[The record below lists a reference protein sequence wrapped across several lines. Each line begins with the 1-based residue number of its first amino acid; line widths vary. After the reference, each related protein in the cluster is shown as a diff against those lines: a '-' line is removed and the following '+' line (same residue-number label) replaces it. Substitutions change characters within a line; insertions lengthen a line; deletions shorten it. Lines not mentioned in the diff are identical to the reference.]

1 MQQLYSS
8 REGRSFLMMWLA
20 HGISSAGSR
29 LTFYAFGI
37 WWFQQTG
44 LTTPIFLTTLA
55 VFVPSVLLSPLAGV
69 IVDRNDRRTIM
80 LGVNLT
86 HICTHSAMLLLIA
99 FGERSIVPLL
109 ALLVISGCADTFQY
123 PALYSSISLLV
134 PKDQLGQANGL
145 YATSG
150 GTVDVI
156 SPLLGAFL
164 VTSIGMEGILLIDL
178 VSFVIELAVLL
189 WLRIPRPEVSVA
201 GAAMHGG
208 VLAQARQ
215 GFGFIFARSGLFS
228 LQLVLVGYN
237 FFNSLVQNLQ
247 VPLVLSRFPVPE
259 VVGIITA
266 SYGVGVILGG
276 LYMTR
281 TGGVRPRVH
290 GVFVGVGVSGL
301 LGITVFGVAQSLPI
315 WILANLIFG
324 ICLPILSASS
334 QSIWQQ
340 KTPIDIQG
348 RVFAARRLISHIS
361 IPIAYALG
369 GFLSDGIATPV
380 FSRLESSAWLLG
392 GSDGRGY
399 AAMFVICGVCMALSG
414 FGAYLRPAAR
424 NVERDVPDA

>member
-8 REGRSFLMMWLA
+8 REGRSFLTMWLA
-20 HGISSAGSR
+20 QSISSAGSR

-80 LGVNLT
+80 MRVNLT
-86 HICTHSAMLLLIA
+86 HIFTHSAMLLLIA
-99 FGERSIVPLL
+99 TGEKSIAPLL
-109 ALLVISGCADTFQY
+109 LLLVISGCADTFQY
-123 PALYSSISLLV
+123 PAFYSSISLLV
-134 PKDQLGQANGL
+134 PKEQLGQANGL

-150 GTVDVI
+150 GAVDII
-156 SPLLGAFL
+156 SPLLGALL
-164 VTSIGMEGILLIDL
+164 VSSIGMVGILLIDL
-178 VSFVIELAVLL
+178 ATYVVECAVLF
-189 WLRIPRPEVSVA
+189 WLRIPRPEVSSV
-201 GAAMHGG
+201 GAAMKGG

-215 GFGFIFARSGLFS
+215 GFEFIFARGGLFS
-228 LQLVLVGYN
+228 LQLVLVAYN

-247 VPLVLSRFPVPE
+247 VPLVLSRISLPE
-259 VVGIITA
+259 VVGLITA
-266 SYGVGVILGG
+266 SYGLGVILGG
-276 LYMTR
+276 LYMTK
-281 TGGVRPRVH
+281 TGGTQPKVH
-290 GVFVGVGVSGL
+290 GVFLGVGLSGL
-301 LGITVFGVAQSLPI
+301 VGMTLFGVAQSLLV
-315 WILANLIFG
+315 WMLANLIFG
-324 ICLPILSASS
+324 FCLPILSASS

-340 KTPIDIQG
+340 KTPMDIQG

-369 GFLSDGIATPV
+369 GFLSDGLATPA
-380 FSRLESSAWLLG
+380 FANFEGSAWLLG
-392 GSDGRGY
+392 GSSGRGY
-399 AAMFVICGVCMALSG
+399 AAMFVICGVCMALAG